1 MHLSLPLPNCP
12 PPPPQEEAVSHPGAG
27 LRPTHHHLR
36 QPEEGLRCAGE
47 VPGEDGGESGL
58 GWSPSTLAVVGGGRP
73 KPLHPHPPVGTLQH
87 GSGRCWTPA
96 NPHFVPQYNACTLHG
111 GKGQEQREFA
121 LSNLKAG
128 AKDILVATDVA
139 GRGIDIHDVSMVV
152 NYDMA
157 KNIEGESGPGRGST
171 GCGRGC
177 LASVL
182 PVPRPCLTPLP
193 PCRLHP
199 PHRADRPSGE
209 ERRSHHLP
217 HQGGLYRLL
226 RPEAGHPGKPGV
238 LLPTRAGQPP
248 RRPAQAWY
256 HPHQEAAGGNHLR
269 LSPWGWCAPLGHPFG
284 DDGTNGAGGCQDFSG
299 RSFCR
304 HPDPCAART
313 ANSRVWGW
321 DCPKTSPLFSQSP
334 SLPSPQTG
342 GAAGGLFGDRFLPA
356 HLLLGLGWCWASCAG
371 F

>member
-1 MHLSLPLPNCP
+1 MFLPHRGHRLLSCFLADRHVHGHHATSSGASGPQLPPSSGRGLHRLCRQTSRAGGAEGLPHVRVREEVWRGPLGWGGMGRLSLGGCSGAFEGEGALGGGLWRTEGLLWCTSTSRCP
-12 PPPPQEEAVSHPGAG
+12 TVLLPPQEEAVSHPGAG

-36 QPEEGLRCAGE
+36 QPEEGLRRAGK

-58 GWSPSTLAVVGGGRP
+58 GWSPSTLAVVGGDRP
-73 KPLHPHPPVGTLQH
+73 KPLHPHPYVGTLQH
-87 GSGRCWTPA
+87 SSGCRWTPA

-157 KNIEGESGPGRGST
+157 KNIEGESGPVRGST

-177 LASVL
+177 LASAL

-193 PCRLHP
+193 PYRLHP

-217 HQGGLYRLL
+217 HQGGLHRLL
-226 RPEAGHPGKPGV
+226 RPEAGHPGEPGF
-238 LLPTRAGQPP
+238 LLPARAGQPP
-248 RRPAQAWY
+248 
-256 HPHQEAAGGNHLR
+256 
-269 LSPWGWCAPLGHPFG
+269 
-284 DDGTNGAGGCQDFSG
+284 
-299 RSFCR
+299 
-304 HPDPCAART
+304 
-313 ANSRVWGW
+313 
-321 DCPKTSPLFSQSP
+321 
-334 SLPSPQTG
+334 
-342 GAAGGLFGDRFLPA
+342 
-356 HLLLGLGWCWASCAG
+356 
-371 F
+371 